1 MLEKNQKLL
10 LMFEQGIEN
19 ISVLLREEAEEDGDE
34 ISDEDLLDEALSYI
48 SPPKVRQIDPQAQA
62 VFLEK
67 LGGEER
73 VAKEFLELIAD
84 FDLNGAKN
92 RVVEFVVYWDG
103 NHPIAENYL
112 REILGITLEFRNEGL
127 DDDVLVVGSC
137 LTFDG
142 DFLIVRKES
151 SENRLTVGVLNHET
165 LEKEF
170 YWESLYEFVASGFDF
185 EDG

>member
-1 MLEKNQKLL
+1 MLEKNQKLFA
-10 LMFEQGIEN
+10 MFERGLEEIRSSLRKEIE
-19 ISVLLREEAEEDGDE
+19 EEGDE
-34 ISDEDLLDEALSYI
+34 ISDEDLLNEALSYI
-48 SPPKVRQIDPQAQA
+48 SPPKVRKIDPQSHA

-84 FDLNGAKN
+84 FDLGGAKN
-92 RVVEFVVYWDG
+92 RVVDFVAYCEG
-103 NHPIAENYL
+103 NPAIAESYL

-127 DDDVLVVGSC
+127 DDEVLVVGSC
-137 LTFDG
+137 LAFDG

-151 SENRLTVGVLNHET
+151 PENRLTVGVLNHET

-170 YWESLYEFVASGFDF
+170 YWESLYDVIASGFDLD
-185 EDG
+185 E